1 MTRRPRHTL
10 LAALAVHALL
20 LAACAA
26 SAPKADAP
34 ASTPD
39 AAPPPAASPPPAPP
53 AASERP
59 FAKTPLEA
67 QTLIQQDIDARR
79 KALWKCVE
87 DLRKKVGDPHLTV
100 TVDIGI
106 DQEGHLIGV
115 ADTKHGGIDPAL
127 QTCMTDILRLA
138 PFPRSHTGVI
148 TVHQVFQDSTVY
160 Q

>member
-1 MTRRPRHTL
+1 MSRRETWL
-10 LAALAVHALL
+10 ALL
-20 LAACAA
+20 PLVLVRCAA

-39 AAPPPAASPPPAPP
+39 ASAQPPPPPPAPP

-59 FAKTPLEA
+59 FAKTALEA
-67 QTLIQQDIDARR
+67 QTFIQQDIDARR
-79 KALWKCVE
+79 KPLWKCVE
-87 DLRKKVGDPHLTV
+87 DLRTKVGDPHLSV
-100 TVDIGI
+100 AVDIGI
-106 DQEGHLIGV
+106 DQEGRLIGV
-115 ADTKHGGIDPAL
+115 ADTKHGGIDPTL
-127 QTCMTDILRLA
+127 QSCMTAILRLA

>member
-1 MTRRPRHTL
+1 MTRKPCNAL
-10 LAALAVHALL
+10 LAALAAHALL
-20 LAACAA
+20 LAGCAA

-39 AAPPPAASPPPAPP
+39 AAPPSPAPPPAPP

-79 KALWKCVE
+79 KPLWKCVE

-106 DQEGHLIGV
+106 DQEGRLIGV

-127 QTCMTDILRLA
+127 QSCMTDILRIA